1 MVKKQLNKNEKRQ
14 SWFKKIALLIA
25 KSHAFHT
32 QKSSGAPA
40 TSEKCG
46 GGGENVCY
54 GISGRDSRF
63 CRRPSGGV
71 PAAQG
76 PGVAVTSLPLRPP
89 PREHHLWP
97 GHVFAVALPPPPEE
111 RRPRSATAPHSPRP
125 PPPLPLGRTP
135 ATHRRRDTDL
145 LTFFRTNRDPCGA
158 TGEPTWFVLNRGLW
172 PLRWEHSAKWVFD
185 FFLND

>member
-1 MVKKQLNKNEKRQ
+1 MPVSR
-14 SWFKKIALLIA
+14 S
-25 KSHAFHT
+25 KSHTFSHT
-32 QKSSGAPA
+32 QKSSSAAA
-40 TSEKCG
+40 TSEKC

-97 GHVFAVALPPPPEE
+97 GHVFAVAVVATAPRAR
-111 RRPRSATAPHSPRP
+111 RRPRSATLSHSSRTQP
-125 PPPLPLGRTP
+125 PPFGRTP
-135 ATHRRRDTDL
+135 ATLCRRDTDL
-145 LTFFRTNRDPCGA
+145 LTLCRTTA
-158 TGEPTWFVLNRGLW
+158 TLAVQQVSQPDLF
-172 PLRWEHSAKWVFD
+172 
-185 FFLND
+185 